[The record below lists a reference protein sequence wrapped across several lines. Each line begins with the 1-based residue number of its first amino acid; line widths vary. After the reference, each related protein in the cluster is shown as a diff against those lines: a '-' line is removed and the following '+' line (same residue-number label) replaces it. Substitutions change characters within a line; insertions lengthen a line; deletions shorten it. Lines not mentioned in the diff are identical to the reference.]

1 MNFSYGKSVL
11 RDMRNSDHSN
21 EKCVSFL
28 FKPWQYLDEWRGLVV
43 GRSLKNL
50 LRIGDKASTNGPEIE
65 LGQRVARQ
73 LRIIF

>member
-1 MNFSYGKSVL
+1 MCVVFIYALAVL
-11 RDMRNSDHSN
+11 GRMA
-21 EKCVSFL
+21 
-28 FKPWQYLDEWRGLVV
+28 GLVV